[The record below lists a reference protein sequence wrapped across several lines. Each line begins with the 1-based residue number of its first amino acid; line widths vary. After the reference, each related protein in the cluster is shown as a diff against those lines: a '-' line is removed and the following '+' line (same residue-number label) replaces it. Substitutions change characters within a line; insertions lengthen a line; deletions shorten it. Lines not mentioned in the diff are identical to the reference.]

1 MKIGAIG
8 NSHIAAFKL
17 GWEEIKSEYPRIDIT
32 FFGSPT
38 TSMRF
43 FRVEDNCLVP
53 TSNALR
59 ENLRWTSGGY
69 EHIPGEMDAFI
80 TVGMG
85 FSFVHLMDLLKNH
98 RPPSEYDPLDDE
110 QQLISE
116 SFFHTAMEGT
126 LKNSNALK
134 LIAQI
139 RQISAAPMVYVPNP
153 YGSTDVLNSDRYKHF
168 HSWRIR
174 NRVFGYYKA
183 ELSGMFSE
191 SSVRVIEQPEDTVAN
206 RMFTKSV
213 YSKGSMKLKRGMS
226 SPHNGDD
233 CFHMNAAFGATSLRA
248 VLRHLL

>member
-1 MKIGAIG
+1 MKIGVIG

-17 GWEEIKSEYPRIDIT
+17 GWEEIKAEYPGIDMT

-43 FRVEDNCLVP
+43 FRVEDNCLLP
-53 TSNALR
+53 TNDTLR

-69 EHIPGEMDAFI
+69 EHIPGGMDAYI
-80 TVGMG
+80 AVGMG

-98 RPPSEYDPLDDE
+98 RPPSEYDPSDAS

-116 SFFHTAMEGT
+116 SFFHSAMEGT

-153 YGSTDVLNSDRYKHF
+153 YSTTDVLDSDRYRHF
-168 HSWRIR
+168 HSRPIR
-174 NRVFGYYKA
+174 DRVFDYYRDGLN
-183 ELSGMFSE
+183 EMVSGA
-191 SSVRVIEQPEDTVAN
+191 SVRVIEQPDDTIAD
-206 RMFTKSV
+206 RMFTTSR
-213 YSKGSMKLKRGMS
+213 YSKGSIKLKRGMS

-233 CFHMNAAFGATSLRA
+233 YFHMNAAFGATSLRD
-248 VLRHLL
+248 VLRVLL